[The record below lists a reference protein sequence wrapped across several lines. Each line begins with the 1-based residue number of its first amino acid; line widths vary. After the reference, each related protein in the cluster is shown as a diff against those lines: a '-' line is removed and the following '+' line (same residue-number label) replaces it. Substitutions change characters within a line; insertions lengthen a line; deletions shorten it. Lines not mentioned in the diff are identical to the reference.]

1 MGQPAFAIIPEK
13 IFFKIGE
20 VCDIVGVQPH
30 VLRYWE
36 TEFAMLAPQKNRAGQ
51 RAYRKRDVEIA
62 VRIKELLYVDL
73 YTTAGAKKRLS
84 AELREQTKLKIVS
97 SNQPIFEPE
106 QGAELEAVQQFE
118 QSQKA
123 NAPINYA
130 APVKN
135 FTVADDFDEDEFN
148 EDNDFHPEEPDE
160 NRKAALQNI
169 ATKLSDLREMLGRK
183 EDAPRKH

>member
-97 SNQPIFEPE
+97 NNQPTFEPE
-106 QGAELEAVQQFE
+106 QGAELEP
-118 QSQKA
+118 SQKA
-123 NAPINYA
+123 NAPINYV
-130 APVKN
+130 APVKK

-148 EDNDFHPEEPDE
+148 EENDFHPEETNE

-183 EDAPRKH
+183 EDAPRRH